1 MSFGVLL
8 AIILMNRFL
17 TGFLRAISILLGLII
32 GTIAAVMG
40 KVNFQPVLDASWF
53 HMVKPFYFGTPEFH
67 AAPIL
72 TMVLVALVSMVESTG
87 VFLALGKICERDLS
101 SADLTKGYRA
111 EGLAVIL
118 GGLFNAFPYTTYSQ
132 NVGLIQLTKVKTRDV
147 IFTAGGILVVLGLIP
162 KVAAITTLIPPA
174 VLGGAMIAMFGM
186 VVSSGIKM
194 LGTVDL
200 NKHENL
206 LIVAISVGIGLG
218 VTVVPS
224 LFDQLPKGVQI
235 LTDNGIVA
243 GSISAVALNLL
254 FHLNGKKTGE
264 SEKKAGKHAA

>member
-1 MSFGVLL
+1 MSNVV
-8 AIILMNRFL
+8 APYIIA
-17 TGFLRAISILLGLII
+17 GI
-32 GTIAAVMG
+32 G
-40 KVNFQPVLDASWF
+40 ASWF
-53 HMVKPFYFGTPEFH
+53 HMVKPLYFGTPEFH
-67 AAPIL
+67 VAPIL
-72 TMVLVALVSMVESTG
+72 TMILVSVVSMVESTG
-87 VFLALGKICERDLS
+87 VFLALGKICERDIRS
-101 SADLTKGYRA
+101 EDLTKGYRA
-111 EGLAVIL
+111 EGLAIIL

-132 NVGLIQLTKVKTRDV
+132 NVGLVQLTKVKSKDV
-147 IFTAGGILVVLGLIP
+147 IVTAGGILVVLGLIP
-162 KVAAITTLIPPA
+162 KVAALTTLIPAP

-224 LFDQLPKGVQI
+224 LFDHLPKSLQI

-243 GSISAVALNLL
+243 GSFTAILLNLL
-254 FHLNGKKTGE
+254 FNVIGRKKQ
-264 SEKKAGKHAA
+264 AL